1 MEWSAAIKP
10 LLPNAPQV
18 PEHLRKEGVY
28 GQLDRTTQ
36 IAVLVHAIYSEPA
49 DYSVAGVRV
58 HE

>member
-1 MEWSAAIKP
+1 MP

-28 GQLDRTTQ
+28 GELDRITQ
-36 IAVLVHAIYSEPA
+36 IAVLVHATYSEPA
-49 DYSVAGVRV
+49 DYSVTGVRV